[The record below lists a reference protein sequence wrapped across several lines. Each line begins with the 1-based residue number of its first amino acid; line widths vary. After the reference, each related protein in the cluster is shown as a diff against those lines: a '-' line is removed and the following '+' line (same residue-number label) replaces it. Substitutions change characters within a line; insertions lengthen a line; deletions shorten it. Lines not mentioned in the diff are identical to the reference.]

1 MADEPISRIL
11 YGEKRRSDHSSRSRL
26 APRLERPTR
35 GLIPQALAGSR
46 LSQVQDRCTDCA
58 FHRNRLRTK
67 TWAGLPS
74 YLALHHAGFSVP
86 PRLPEARWAL
96 TPPFHPYLR
105 KARGRSIQM
114 HAGRRFPFH
123 PATEANDTRSYRTG
137 GLVSVALS
145 VTEHSRERSPG
156 VTRRVALG
164 PRIFRFRATFPPLGR
179 NIGVRTFLPRRA
191 FQSGTS
197 DRPAHPPIPF

>member
-1 MADEPISRIL
+1 MAGKLISRIL
-11 YGEKRRSDHSSRSRL
+11 CDEKRRSDHSSRSRL

-35 GLIPQALAGSR
+35 GLIPRSLAGLR
-46 LSQVQDRCTDCA
+46 LSQVRDRCTRST
-58 FHRNRLRTK
+58 FHRNRRRTK

-86 PRLPEARWAL
+86 PRLPGTRWAL

-105 KARGRSIQM
+105 KARGRSNQM
-114 HAGRRFPFH
+114 HAGKRSPFI
-123 PATEANDTRSYRTG
+123 PATEANDPRSYRTG

-145 VTEHSRERSPG
+145 VTEPSRERSPG

-164 PRIFRFRATFPPLGR
+164 
-179 NIGVRTFLPRRA
+179 
-191 FQSGTS
+191 S
-197 DRPAHPPIPF
+197 